1 MARIEANLLPWK
13 AILRAVC
20 LAGFLGYS
28 RNLPDYRCLFLPNR
42 FKIISSGREARA
54 QAAVDASSYKRPID
68 NLQLFLEGGHTQIK
82 RAYELSVCLKK
93 QRQSSPIIA
102 SAGVPG
108 S

>member
-1 MARIEANLLPWK
+1 MRLK
-13 AILRAVC
+13 R
-20 LAGFLGYS
+20 S
-28 RNLPDYRCLFLPNR
+28 H
-42 FKIISSGREARA
+42 
-54 QAAVDASSYKRPID
+54 QAAEGLACVGLLSAKYWIFLFIAADGCLIASIQGYPSAGVLARVVVDASSYKRPID

-82 RAYELSVCLKK
+82 RAYELSVCLRK